1 MGFEELAAATLVVA
15 LGSVVQAI
23 SGIGAGFLIVPLL
36 ALDRRRPNTGAR
48 GAGKHVPVRGY
59 GVSGTPAH

>member
-23 SGIGAGFLIVPLL
+23 SGVGAGFLIVPLL
-36 ALDRRRPNTGAR
+36 AWIDVGLIPGPVVLEIGRA
-48 GAGKHVPVRGY
+48 HV
-59 GVSGTPAH
+59 